1 MLGLERRQKIMEK
14 LVAERKVYVSELAK
28 LYQVTEETIRRD
40 LEKLEGQNLL
50 RRSYGG
56 AIIADSTSEDLS
68 YVKRSGL
75 NSESKL
81 AIAHKASN
89 LIETG
94 DTVMVDSSTT
104 CRTLLQQINGRK
116 DITIITNSIQLMNDF
131 TSSSFIMICTGGALR
146 ANSCSLTGSMAI
158 KALEGYYVDYAL
170 ISCKAIDMDKGIMES
185 NDSEGRIKSVMI
197 RQARKAVLLID
208 HSKFDRTAFVKCDDF
223 SHIDTLVTD
232 EKPSSEW
239 QSYLADNHINLI
251 F

>member
-185 NDSEGRIKSVMI
+185 NESESEIKKTMI
-197 RQARKAVLLID
+197 KQARHTIMLVD
-208 HSKFDRTAFVKCDDF
+208 HSKFDQTAFVRCADF
-223 SHIDTLVTD
+223 SDIDTLVTD
-232 EKPSSEW
+232 TTPNSAWQKYLSE
-239 QSYLADNHINLI
+239 NHVRLL
-251 F
+251 